1 MYVCKL
7 RARLAR
13 KLPLGALKY
22 VNPIFIYYMC
32 VGNICTIRPRGRRR
46 SRIAYKQG
54 KTRKM
59 RHTGAEYIYTTS
71 TRVIA
76 RSSLSCLL
84 WHLDGSLC
92 HRYDTLSQH
101 TYGFRCIVCTTLPD
115 EVYYTYIYISISIY
129 VQCKTYMT
137 YEKEIKFY
145 S

>member
-32 VGNICTIRPRGRRR
+32 VENICTIRSRGRTRR
-46 SRIAYKQG
+46 RNAYKQG

-59 RHTGAEYIYTTS
+59 RHTGAEYMYTTS

-76 RSSLSCLL
+76 RSSLSCPL

-92 HRYDTLSQH
+92 HRYDTLSQ
-101 TYGFRCIVCTTLPD
+101 YIVMVFVVLCTWDYRMKYT
-115 EVYYTYIYISISIY
+115 YTYIYLYTCSMQNIY
-129 VQCKTYMT
+129 DVR
-137 YEKEIKFY
+137 
-145 S
+145 